1 MKIGNHIKLP
11 EDDLECIAVMQEE
24 MTKEEI
30 IDRYIYKIK
39 EMRETAAGEKAL
51 CFLIGIFLT
60 LLVVLITIY
69 F

>member
-30 IDRYIYKIK
+30 IDRYIYKIHEIK
-39 EMRETAAGEKAL
+39 EIITNIVILSFLAGILLTVFVAL
-51 CFLIGIFLT
+51 I
-60 LLVVLITIY
+60 ITY